1 MVTAPNH
8 PAPPPGA
15 LRRVLGTPTL
25 VVFGLAYMVPLTIF
39 TTYGS
44 VTQLTEGHL
53 PTAYLMTLA
62 AMLFTAVSYAV
73 LGRAFPSAG
82 SAYTY
87 TQRSFGPHLGF
98 MTGWTLMIDYLLLP
112 MINYMVMGIY
122 LNAQFPAVPTW
133 VFVLGAIVV
142 VTGLNVVGISV
153 VQRANLVLVGV
164 QIVFVVVFLALALRG
179 AGDAPSLTAP
189 LFDADMPWDG
199 LFAGAAILCLSYLGF
214 DAVSTLSEEA
224 RDPRRSVPRAIVLT
238 TLIGGLIFTVV
249 SYAAH
254 LVMPDWRS
262 ITDPDSAALGIMTAA
277 GGRWL
282 EAFFLAAYIAGCVAA
297 ATASQVSVARVLFA
311 MGRDGVLPKRVFGV
325 LSPRFGTPVGATLV
339 VAAVSLL
346 ALVLDLGTT
355 ASLISF
361 GALFA
366 FSLVNLTVV
375 KHFVFDR
382 GLRSPRDLLLYAV
395 VPGVGF
401 AMTAWLWLSLS
412 WLALIVGLIWFG
424 LGVAYLAVLTGGFR
438 SRPPQLALDDSGVP
452 EPVAGAAGRG
462 GSGEAAGA
470 GYGAPAAGP
479 AGS

>member
-1 MVTAPNH
+1 MATTPAHPD
-8 PAPPPGA
+8 PAPDA

-25 VVFGLAYMVPLTIF
+25 VIFGLAYMVPLTIF

-62 AMLFTAVSYAV
+62 AMLFTAIAYAV
-73 LGRAFPSAG
+73 LVRAFPSAG

-87 TQRSFGPHLGF
+87 TQRAFGPHLGF

-122 LNAQFPAVPTW
+122 LHDQFPAVPAW
-133 VFVLGAIVV
+133 VFVLGAIAV
-142 VTGLNVVGISV
+142 VTLLNVVGISV
-153 VQRANLVLVGV
+153 VKRANLVLVGV

-189 LFDADMPWDG
+189 LFGPDMPWDG

-224 RDPRRSVPRAIVLT
+224 RDPHRSVPRAIVLT

-262 ITDPDSAALGIMTAA
+262 ITDPDSAAVDVMVAA
-277 GGRWL
+277 GGRAL

-297 ATASQVSVARVLFA
+297 AVASQVSVARILFA
-311 MGRDGVLPKRVFGV
+311 MGRDGVLPKRLFGT
-325 LSPRFGTPVGATLV
+325 LSPRFGTPVGATMV

-346 ALVLDLGTT
+346 ALVLDLGTA

-375 KHFVFDR
+375 KHFVLDR
-382 GLRSPRDLLLYAV
+382 GRRSPRDLLLYAV
-395 VPGVGF
+395 VPVVGF
-401 AMTAWLWLSLS
+401 VMTAWLWLSLS
-412 WLALIVGLIWFG
+412 ELALVVGLVWFG
-424 LGVAYLAVLTGGFR
+424 LGLAYLAVLTGGFR
-438 SRPPQLALDDSGVP
+438 RRPPQLALDDSG
-452 EPVAGAAGRG
+452 AAGT
-462 GSGEAAGA
+462 AGNN
-470 GYGAPAAGP
+470 GTEDTGRGAPAARP
-479 AGS
+479 VGS